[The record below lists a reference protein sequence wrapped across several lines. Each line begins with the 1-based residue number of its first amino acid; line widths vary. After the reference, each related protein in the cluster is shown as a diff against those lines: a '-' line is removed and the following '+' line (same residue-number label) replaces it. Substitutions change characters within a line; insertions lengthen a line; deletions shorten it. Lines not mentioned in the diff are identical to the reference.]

1 MNETSIIGPAF
12 ERLDSHNF
20 RRKSRGPAG
29 EKR

>member
-12 ERLDSHNF
+12 ACLDSHTF
-20 RRKSRGPAG
+20 GRKSRGPAG